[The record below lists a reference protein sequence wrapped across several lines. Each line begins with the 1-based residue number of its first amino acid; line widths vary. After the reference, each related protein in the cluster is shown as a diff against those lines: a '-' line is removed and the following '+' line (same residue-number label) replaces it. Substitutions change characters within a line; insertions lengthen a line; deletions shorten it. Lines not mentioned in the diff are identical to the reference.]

1 MGLTT
6 DYQLQSHLG
15 IITDFPPEAVG
26 PESWTGGSN
35 VTFGDAN
42 TSRSP
47 GWSNYAA
54 ANMPAAR
61 YPIYAGAVD
70 YLGVNYWLWFSE
82 DEIWVTNGTDHFDIT
97 PALGLSPCDP
107 GDWTYNVLN
116 GIPVFN
122 NPNNPP
128 MWWNLQTGT
137 PAATLPDW
145 PADAVCKSLRT
156 VKYHLVALNITQ
168 AGTNYPSQVWW
179 SESAQAGAIP
189 QEWTPSPTNDAG
201 DTILGDSPGAIVDG
215 WTLRD
220 QLIIYK
226 NSSTYTMQYVAGQYI
241 YAFRK
246 LFPTIG
252 AQSLNCACELD
263 SVQYVFTGEDVVRHD
278 GQNVESMIDRKVIK
292 DFIASIDGTRLPLCC
307 IVARVVDRQ
316 IWICTPITGQPYL
329 SQALIINTD
338 DGYVGRAVLP
348 NVASVVRG
356 TINPAGAVAQ
366 ETWAEDPYQWSTDT
380 TIWTQT
386 TFSPTADSL
395 MMTQTDANL
404 LQAVGIGSSAD
415 GDPIA
420 TSLERLSMRVGEG
433 LYHSVITQI
442 VPLMQGVTGDIM
454 QIRVGQQ
461 DFFNDPISWSPYRDF
476 VIGQSRSI
484 SEIIDGRYVSLQ
496 FNISTVNEW
505 TLQGYYLKT
514 KQSGE
519 Y

>member
-54 ANMPAAR
+54 DNMPAAR

-137 PAATLPDW
+137 PAAVLPDW

-189 QEWTPSPTNDAG
+189 QEWTPSATNDAG

-278 GQNVESMIDRKVIK
+278 GQNVQSLVDRKVIK

-316 IWICTPITGQPYL
+316 IWICTPIVGQPYL

-366 ETWAEDPYQWSTDT
+366 DTWAEDPYPWSTDT